1 MVRLHPRFPRPDA
14 LCPYMTPSDLVRA
27 RLPPIRTQASEAWI
41 AGDSGNEIRPF
52 WTWFV
57 LLVNPHRACPCCA
70 CQARGVA
77 QAKGD
82 AAGCRA
88 DAARGI
94 ADRKSTRLNSSN

>member
-1 MVRLHPRFPRPDA
+1 MVRLDVLMSSQRRYSPF
-14 LCPYMTPSDLVRA
+14 VRS
-27 RLPPIRTQASEAWI
+27 LLTPIRTQASEAWV
-41 AGDSGNEIRPF
+41 AGDSGNEIRPL
-52 WTWFV
+52 WTLFV

-88 DAARGI
+88 DAARGL
-94 ADRKSTRLNSSN
+94 ALPMLCLFAVSG